1 MSYPFDEP
9 LRDRLVSNLDQF
21 ESQKIEAQDLKQAAV
36 ALIVAP
42 VEKEGASLVVTKR
55 VSKLRN
61 HAGQWALPG
70 GRIDPGE
77 TPLEAARRETEEE
90 IGLTLAGDALLG
102 RLDDF
107 QTMSGYVISP
117 FVFWAGPGASMT
129 PNPDEV
135 AFIQQFPFA
144 LFDSPDLVHLLPGRT
159 DDAPVLRLLIGDTR
173 IHAPTGAFMLQ
184 FYDVAVRGK
193 ATRVKHFGQPEWVK

>member
-1 MSYPFDEP
+1 MSYPFDAP
-9 LRDRLVSNLDQF
+9 LRDRLASNLDQF
-21 ESQKIEAQDLKQAAV
+21 ESQTIEAQGLKQAAV

-42 VEKEGASLVVTKR
+42 ADEEGASLVVTKR

-90 IGLTLAGDALLG
+90 IGLTLAGDSLLG

-107 QTMSGYVISP
+107 QTMSGYVVSP
-117 FVFWAGPGASMT
+117 FVFWAGVGASMN

-135 AFIQQFPFA
+135 AFIQHFPFT
-144 LFDSPDLVHLLPGRT
+144 LFDSPDLVHLLPGRS
-159 DDAPVLRLLIGDTR
+159 DDAPVLRLVIGDTM
-173 IHAPTGAFMLQ
+173 IHAPTGAFLLQ
-184 FYDVAVRGK
+184 FYDVAVKGK
-193 ATRVKHFGQPEWVK
+193 PTRVKHFGQPDWAK